1 MVWRRLSSGGV
12 LHSMSKFLGVYEE
25 NTFFLAC
32 LCVFLGYNLYPFI
45 QDFLRPNF
53 ICFVWMLAEVQILCR
68 CSHYMQHLFVV
79 VVVVFSFKLFF
90 LHQKIKT
97 CKMLHPHVCKCWH
110 CNMWRYSSLYLIFH
124 SYGIK
129 HLSRLL
135 GRPGI

>member
-1 MVWRRLSSGGV
+1 MVWRRLSSGVYFIRCQNSLGCTKKTPFSWGV
-12 LHSMSKFLGVYEE
+12 
-25 NTFFLAC
+25 
-32 LCVFLGYNLYPFI
+32 CVFLGYLYPFI
-45 QDFLRPNF
+45 QDFQRPNF
-53 ICFVWMLAEVQILCR
+53 VCFVWMLAEVQILCR